1 MILNLQGHLIPVHH
15 SKRSRNK
22 MKCKEVLKVK
32 IFDMHIHLGYTKP
45 MADIIERMTEAGV
58 YGGCVFSTPPKEA
71 KDICYKDFDER
82 LEEVLSLTAPHKD
95 RLFPI
100 LWIHPYEEN
109 IMKKIDIAV
118 EKGIDGFKIIC
129 NDFYVYDEK
138 CLEILQKIADLG
150 KPVFFHSGILWD
162 GNVSS
167 EYNRP
172 LNWEALL
179 RIKGLKFSMGHCSWP
194 WHDECIALYGKFLH
208 SCLHGD
214 TAEMFLDLTPGTP
227 EIYRE
232 DLIKKLFLSGY
243 DTERNILF
251 GTDCSAED
259 YKSELAKKWLRI
271 DGELMDK
278 FGVSDSA
285 RKNIYHN
292 NLMYFLGKFQ
302 GEKPKKVFKIP
313 TPDNPSIFD

>member
-1 MILNLQGHLIPVHH
+1 
-15 SKRSRNK
+15 
-22 MKCKEVLKVK
+22 MK
-32 IFDMHIHLGYTKP
+32 IYDMHIHLGYAEQT
-45 MADIIERMTEAGV
+45 ADMIERMTEAGV

-71 KDICYKDFDER
+71 KDICWKDFDDR
-82 LEEVLSLTAPHKD
+82 LNEVLELSAPYKD

-100 LWIHPYEEN
+100 LWIHPYEED

-129 NDFYVYDEK
+129 NDFYVYDKK

-179 RIKGLKFSMGHCSWP
+179 EIKGLRFSMGHCSWP
-194 WHDECIALYGKFLH
+194 WYDECLALYGKFLH
-208 SCLHGD
+208 TSLHSE
-214 TAEMFLDLTPGTP
+214 TSEMFLDLTPGTP
-227 EIYRE
+227 VVYRE
-232 DLIKKLFLSGY
+232 DLFKKLFLTGY
-243 DTERNILF
+243 NIEGNIMF
-251 GTDCSAED
+251 GTDCTAED
-259 YKSELAKKWLRI
+259 YSSDMAKKWLRI

-278 FGVSDSA
+278 FEVTESD
-285 RKNIYHN
+285 RENIYHN
-292 NLMYFLGKFQ
+292 NLMYFLGKTKR
-302 GEKPKKVFKIP
+302 EKIAKVFRAKFKE
-313 TPDNPSIFD
+313 N